1 MDKTNRH
8 LKALGLTGGD
18 FMPGMIDLDT
28 HGGGLLSLDDKSNS
42 GNMIP
47 LVGSG
52 NGVLDLMGGSLE
64 KHIFEKLGGGI
75 ITLTSNKQGGAIRM
89 PMEYFGLVSDNYHAD
104 GGSGE
109 ESSFSPYESP
119 GYQYCGLVGGTKKRD
134 VFTQKDLLRLSKK
147 TKIDLPKDKKLK
159 MVLLR
164 EMNTCLR
171 NILYKAKAMSKSGKI
186 TRKELDKIMRE
197 KK

>member
-1 MDKTNRH
+1 
-8 LKALGLTGGD
+8 
-18 FMPGMIDLDT
+18 
-28 HGGGLLSLDDKSNS
+28 
-42 GNMIP
+42 MIP